1 MRYADWA
8 VILVYLAGVTW
19 FGAHFRRRQK
29 SLKEYFLGGRT
40 APWWAIALSIVS
52 AETSTLTIIST
63 PALAFGGDLGFL
75 QVVLGYLLARVV
87 IAFLFLPL
95 YFRGEMYTA
104 YELIEI
110 RFGPRL
116 RRVTAGTFLIVR
128 AFAEGVR
135 VFAISI
141 VISVVLGTG
150 ELASIVLIVCLTLFY
165 TIEGGMTAVIWTDV
179 VQMFLYVLGA
189 AVSFVVLLHQIPGG
203 WQHVVAVA
211 APLGKLR
218 VFDFGFQPTAAFFAR
233 RYSFWAGLVGGCF
246 LTTASHGTEQ
256 LMVQRLLSA
265 RNERESRAAL
275 FASWIVIFVQFGLFL
290 LIGVMLFVLRSDQHL
305 AAPAHADALYPE
317 FVWHSLPPGVAGLVM
332 AAILAAAMSNLSAA
346 LNALA
351 STTVID
357 FWRPL
362 RGKRSKPPL
371 PGGRGSVEAQNRT
384 AVEAGEVRVARAATV
399 AWGIVLLII
408 GTFARHWGTVLEAGL
423 TIASIAYGGLLGVF
437 LLGLMPRRVPQN
449 AAIFGMVAGIGT
461 EVYLKLGTSV
471 AFTWLAAV
479 GTVVT
484 FGSAWLAS
492 PLFER
497 GSGDRK

>member
-63 PALAFGGDLGFL
+63 PALAFAGDLGFL
-75 QVVLGYLLARVV
+75 QVVMGYLLARVV
-87 IAFLFLPL
+87 IAFLFLPH

-104 YELIEI
+104 YELIEL

-141 VISVVLGTG
+141 VISIVLGTG
-150 ELASIVLIVCLTLFY
+150 ELVSIVLIVCLTLFY
-165 TIEGGMTAVIWTDV
+165 TFEGGMTAVIWTDV

-189 AVSFVVLLHQIPGG
+189 ALSFGVLLHQIPGG

-211 APLGKLR
+211 DPLGKLR
-218 VFDFGFQPTAAFFAR
+218 VFHCGFHPTAEFFAR

-256 LMVQRLLSA
+256 LMVQRLLAA

-275 FASWIVIFVQFGLFL
+275 FASWAVIFVQFSLFL

-305 AAPAHADALYPE
+305 AAPAKADALYPE
-317 FVWHSLPPGVAGLVM
+317 FVWHSLPPGLSGLVI

-362 RGKRSKPPL
+362 RGRKAEPL
-371 PGGRGSVEAQNRT
+371 PGGRGSA
-384 AVEAGEVRVARAATV
+384 EAGEVKVARFVTV
-399 AWGIVLLII
+399 AWGVVLLVI

-497 GSGDRK
+497 SSGERK